1 MRNAAAAAAQ
11 ALLNKKGVKQ
21 SEIKAGIADLEEAL
35 NNLTTVKSDAVPAA
49 PEGGTGWVTAENGD
63 YYYYKDGKLVVND
76 WVSSK
81 GLWYHMGATGKMDT
95 GFIHIV
101 DDWGDAYY
109 YLNPSNTKGTMGRM
123 FTGWKMI
130 NDSSAG
136 AWGWFETRNNGH
148 QGQCTY
154 TTNWGDFKNY
164 KPF

>member
-1 MRNAAAAAAQ
+1 M
-11 ALLNKKGVKQ
+11 
-21 SEIKAGIADLEEAL
+21 
-35 NNLTTVKSDAVPAA
+35 KSDAAPAG
-49 PEGGTGWVTAENGD
+49 PDNGGTTGWATAENGD
-63 YYYYKDGKLVVND
+63 YYYYQDGKLVQND
-76 WVSSK
+76 WVKSK

-101 DDWGDAYY
+101 DKWGDGWY

-154 TTNWGDFKNY
+154 TTNWGDFTNY